1 MHIYI
6 VKNGTKTGPYSEE
19 QVRGMLT
26 GGLVSVDDSAW
37 CEGAV
42 DWQPLHALLG
52 LKQPPPI
59 PTAAQ
64 PLATPPA
71 IAAQPV
77 GPTGVGGWLAF
88 FCVALTI
95 LSPLFALVSMANNW
109 SQSEPPFGEFPI
121 LKTVLLWE
129 NFGSIGLLIYGFIVG
144 CIVWSGNPRGRS
156 IARQF
161 LLIRLF
167 GFIGVE
173 LIALLMMSGLP
184 SEVVADGVGGV
195 VVAVFTVVFQFLI
208 WWFYFKKS
216 KRVRNTYGDER
227 ALKAQGIRVGFMGAR
242 KEDLDKINANTAI
255 APGGSYTVALKNAVP
270 STDQGDAEAQF
281 NLGWRYAN
289 GLGVPKDEDE
299 VVKRVRKAADQ
310 GDANGQVNLGVMYE
324 YGQGVAKD
332 EGEAVKWYRK
342 AADQGDANGQV
353 NLGLMYKYGQ
363 GVAKDEVEAVKWFRK
378 AADQGEAMAQNSLGN
393 CYFFGRGVAN
403 DEVEACKWYLLAAA
417 QGHEHAKENFG
428 ILETRMTSTQRAEGQ
443 KRS

>member
-289 GLGVPKDEDE
+289 GPGVPKDEDE

-310 GDANGQVNLGVMYE
+310 GEAMAQVNLGYC
-324 YGQGVAKD
+324 YADGKGVAKD
-332 EGEAVKWYRK
+332 
-342 AADQGDANGQV
+342 
-353 NLGLMYKYGQ
+353 L
-363 GVAKDEVEAVKWFRK
+363 VEAVKWFRK

-443 KRS
+443 KRFREFKKK

>member
-37 CEGAV
+37 HEGTV

-52 LKQPPPI
+52 FKQPPPI
-59 PTAAQ
+59 PTAVPPVVAQ
-64 PLATPPA
+64 QAHVASGASSLVSQVITQTLKPA
-71 IAAQPV
+71 GANSTYSNVEILEIAKQQK
-77 GPTGVGGWLAF
+77 
-88 FCVALTI
+88 TI
-95 LSPLFALVSMANNW
+95 LWFI
-109 SQSEPPFGEFPI
+109 PI
-121 LKTVLLWE
+121 SILG
-129 NFGSIGLLIYGFIVG
+129 GSILAGLLGAIIDPEMV
-144 CIVWSGNPRGRS
+144 
-156 IARQF
+156 
-161 LLIRLF
+161 L
-167 GFIGVE
+167 
-173 LIALLMMSGLP
+173 
-184 SEVVADGVGGV
+184 V
-195 VVAVFTVVFQFLI
+195 VVLAIGFTSVMFICQLALAL
-208 WWFYFKKS
+208 KKS
-216 KRVRNTYGDER
+216 PWLYAILAMIPCISTIAILILNGRATS
-227 ALKAQGIRVGFMGAR
+227 ALKAQGIRVGLMGAR

-289 GLGVPKDEDE
+289 GPGVPKDEDE
-299 VVKRVRKAADQ
+299 VVKRV
-310 GDANGQVNLGVMYE
+310 
-324 YGQGVAKD
+324 
-332 EGEAVKWYRK
+332 
-342 AADQGDANGQV
+342 
-353 NLGLMYKYGQ
+353 
-363 GVAKDEVEAVKWFRK
+363 RK

-443 KRS
+443 KRFREFKKK